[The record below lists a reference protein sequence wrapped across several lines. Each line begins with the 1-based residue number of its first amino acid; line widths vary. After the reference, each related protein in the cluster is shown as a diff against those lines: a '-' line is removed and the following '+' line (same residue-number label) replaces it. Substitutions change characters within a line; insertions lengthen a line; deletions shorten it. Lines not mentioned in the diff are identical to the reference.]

1 MEITIVMSF
10 GPVVEIKNGKNLQKE
25 KRIGAGDGNRTHVSI
40 LFLKI
45 QYFN

>member
-25 KRIGAGDGNRTHVSI
+25 KRNGAGDGNLNPR
-40 LFLKI
+40 LKLGK
-45 QYFN
+45 

>member
-25 KRIGAGDGNRTHVSI
+25 KRNANAQPRMAKT
-40 LFLKI
+40 
-45 QYFN
+45 